1 MQTLRELQA
10 ATEGSTTEAGQAGS
24 KTRGSG
30 FGNTIQTLRGADC
43 GKASCKHSSNYKP
56 PPVTKGST
64 PEAGQAGQAAQK
76 PGGPGP
82 AAKTI
87 AQIQE
92 HVAKV
97 KEEAEQEKVKEGTK
111 NADSP

>member
-1 MQTLRELQA
+1 MCNLEKLSAR
-10 ATEGSTTEAGQAGS
+10 
-24 KTRGSG
+24 

-56 PPVTKGST
+56 PPKAA
-64 PEAGQAGQAAQK
+64 PPKRAKRAKRAQK

-92 HVAKV
+92 HVAQV
-97 KEEAEQEKVKEGTK
+97 KAKEQEKEGVQK
-111 NADSP
+111 

>member
-1 MQTLRELQA
+1 MCNLEKLSAR
-10 ATEGSTTEAGQAGS
+10 
-24 KTRGSG
+24 

-56 PPVTKGST
+56 PPKAA
-64 PEAGQAGQAAQK
+64 PPKRAKRAQK

>member
-1 MQTLRELQA
+1 MCNLEKLSAR
-10 ATEGSTTEAGQAGS
+10 
-24 KTRGSG
+24 
-30 FGNTIQTLRGADC
+30 FGNTIQTLKGADC
-43 GKASCKHSSNYKP
+43 GKATCKHSSNYRP
-56 PPVTKGST
+56 PPPKAA
-64 PEAGQAGQAAQK
+64 PPKRAKRAKRAQK

-97 KEEAEQEKVKEGTK
+97 KEEAEQEKEGTK
-111 NADSP
+111 SNGGAE